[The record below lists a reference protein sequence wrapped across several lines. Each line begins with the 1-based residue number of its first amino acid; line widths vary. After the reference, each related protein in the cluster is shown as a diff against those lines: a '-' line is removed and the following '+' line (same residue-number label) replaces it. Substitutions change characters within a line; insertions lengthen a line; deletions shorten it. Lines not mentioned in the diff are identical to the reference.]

1 MYSLHSFR
9 ASRARS
15 GHATSTFFFTLLAFV
30 ALVLSVHYVSS
41 PPW

>member
-1 MYSLHSFR
+1 MYSLHALH

-15 GHATSTFFFTLLAFV
+15 GHATSTSFFTLLAFV
-30 ALVLSVHYVSS
+30 ALVLSLYYVSS